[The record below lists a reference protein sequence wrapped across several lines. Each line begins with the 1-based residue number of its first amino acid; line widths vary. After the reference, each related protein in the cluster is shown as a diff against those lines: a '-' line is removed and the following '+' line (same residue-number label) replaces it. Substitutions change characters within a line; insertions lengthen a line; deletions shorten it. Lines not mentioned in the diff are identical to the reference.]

1 MNNLDEQ
8 YRAII
13 ADILENGTVSGDRTG
28 TGTKKVFGRMI
39 THDMKEGF
47 PLLTT
52 KKMFWKGILVELLWF
67 LRGDTNIKYLVD
79 NGVNIWV
86 GDCYKRYKTIETL
99 HDVVS
104 LNGKILDATTLE
116 YRILTEKEFIQA
128 IKDDK
133 HLGPI
138 GLTFSQAYAELGTV
152 YGKEWVDWYG
162 INQVQEV
169 LDSLKNNPDNRRMM
183 VTAWNPVNVKK
194 AVLPPC
200 HYAWQ
205 VFTRELTFSERLN
218 LIKTED
224 EQKTKMIVSY
234 CEFPGDTWL
243 EGQVENILTEYD
255 IPVREISI
263 MFQMRSVDMPLG
275 FPFDIASY
283 AFLLSMIAQVVNMV
297 PGKVSCS
304 LGDTHIYVN
313 QIDAIKEQ
321 ISREPYLL
329 PMLELNKDIKNLFDF
344 RVSDVKINDYRCH
357 DKIYIPL
364 SN

>member
-79 NGVNIWV
+79 NSVNIWV
-86 GDCYKRYKTIETL
+86 GDCYKRYKNIETHL
-99 HDVVS
+99 DEVS
-104 LNGKILDATTLE
+104 PDCKILDEESLE
-116 YRILTEKEFIQA
+116 YRIMTEKEFIQA

-133 HLGPI
+133 QLGFS
-138 GLTFSQAYAELGTV
+138 GLTFSQVYAELGTV

-205 VFTRELTFSERLN
+205 VFTRELSLTERQDIAIN
-218 LIKTED
+218 YIKNENDIWKFAT
-224 EQKTKMIVSY
+224 
-234 CEFPGDTWL
+234 
-243 EGQVENILTEYD
+243 VENLDVLGVPE
-255 IPVREISI
+255 REISI

-304 LGDTHIYVN
+304 LGDTHIYIN

-321 ISREPYLL
+321 ITREPYPL
-329 PMLELNKDIKNLFDF
+329 PVLELNKDVKNLFDF
-344 RVSDVKINDYRCH
+344 KVSDVKINDYQCH
-357 DKIYIPL
+357 EKIYIPL